1 MLNPKNA
8 INRLI
13 KQYALDIRVPEN
25 ATTRDTRGHQKI
37 RPDAALKAGRNEEP
51 SGEEKKRNL
60 TTKCGKMAKGED
72 RAMCSGGGIV
82 ERISTKFIIVSLKV
96 KDEYDEGRCMHF
108 S

>member
-25 ATTRDTRGHQKI
+25 ATTRDTRGHQKN

-51 SGEEKKRNL
+51 PGEEKKRNL
-60 TTKCGKMAKGED
+60 TTKCGKMATGKIEPCVLV
-72 RAMCSGGGIV
+72 AELSNV
-82 ERISTKFIIVSLKV
+82 LAQSL
-96 KDEYDEGRCMHF
+96 
-108 S
+108 